1 MTKELAGKIAFV
13 TGSGRGLGRVMAERL
28 AELGADVAIHD
39 LTWTGPAKYGEAA
52 DLEAVAKQIA
62 RHGGR
67 VAAVSGNIGDKAA
80 VATMK
85 EEIEAK
91 LGSVDILVNCAGGD
105 IGAAGGKPDPNDA
118 LGIALEDIRA
128 LTENNLYGTIL
139 VCQAFVPPMVKAGSG
154 SVINIGSA
162 AAQFGVTNGVIY
174 AALKAAV
181 IHYTRCL
188 AASVRTEG
196 VCINAVSP
204 GSSIRKKW
212 IRRSSRSS
220 AMESRT
226 RWPTRSPSS
235 LGPEANI
242 SAARFFG
249 WTAAKRCFRDDER
262 VRARTGVWKVSDAKR
277 FEGMTAVVT
286 GGASGIGLG
295 VAKRI
300 ASEGGRV
307 TIWDMDP
314 ARLKAAVAEVGGNSA
329 RADEVNVAD
338 PKAVEKAT
346 LIAAGEMGHIDILV
360 CSAGVAGKNALVIDF
375 PIDEWKRVF
384 DINVHGLF
392 YCNRFVAKLMK
403 HRGYGRIVTI
413 ASIAGKE
420 GNPTASAYSASKAA
434 VIGLTK
440 SLGKELAKDGVCVN
454 TITPATIDTP
464 ILSQVSDAHIA
475 YMRSKI
481 PMERFGTVEEATAIV
496 CWLASRECSFTTG
509 AVFDLSGGRA
519 TY

>member
-1 MTKELAGKIAFV
+1 L
-13 TGSGRGLGRVMAERL
+13 
-28 AELGADVAIHD
+28 
-39 LTWTGPAKYGEAA
+39 
-52 DLEAVAKQIA
+52 
-62 RHGGR
+62 
-67 VAAVSGNIGDKAA
+67 
-80 VATMK
+80 
-85 EEIEAK
+85 
-91 LGSVDILVNCAGGD
+91 
-105 IGAAGGKPDPNDA
+105 
-118 LGIALEDIRA
+118 
-128 LTENNLYGTIL
+128 
-139 VCQAFVPPMVKAGSG
+139 
-154 SVINIGSA
+154 
-162 AAQFGVTNGVIY
+162 
-174 AALKAAV
+174 
-181 IHYTRCL
+181 
-188 AASVRTEG
+188 
-196 VCINAVSP
+196 
-204 GSSIRKKW
+204 
-212 IRRSSRSS
+212 
-220 AMESRT
+220 
-226 RWPTRSPSS
+226 
-235 LGPEANI
+235 
-242 SAARFFG
+242 
-249 WTAAKRCFRDDER
+249 
-262 VRARTGVWKVSDAKR
+262 KVSDAKR

-300 ASEGGRV
+300 AAEGGRV
-307 TIWDMDP
+307 TIWDQDP
-314 ARLKAAVAEVGGNSA
+314 ARLKAAVAEVGANSA

-338 PKAVEKAT
+338 PNAVEKAT
-346 LIAAGEMGHIDILV
+346 LTAAGEMGHIDILV
-360 CSAGVAGKNALVIDF
+360 CSAGVAGKNALVIDY

-392 YCNRFVAKLMK
+392 YCNRFVSKLMK
-403 HRGYGRIVTI
+403 HRGYGRIVNI

-440 SLGKELAKDGVCVN
+440 SLGKELAKDGVSVN